1 MIDPDG
7 IQIQEHNL
15 PSNIMITKVPD
26 FESEIY
32 NLEDEKDYKS
42 FIKDVEREVRRSFE
56 YRQMIKFLRDIGM
69 DKCAFLKDVSNG
81 ETFDIKIEIHHYP
94 FSLHDIVEIVLRK
107 RNYYKESLDTE
118 MVAKEVMELHYKTM
132 VGLIPLS
139 ETVHELVHASRLFI
153 PVDRV
158 FGRYNLFVDYYKP
171 FCDPEQLDTLERIE
185 KYTKEHTHLWN
196 TTIIDMNKVNYD
208 IKDSE
213 YLLPDI
219 SEVSNKLID
228 RMETIKKNNF
238 ILPSINEIK
247 GIEEEVKEVPK
258 AITFQIEKTNKPI
271 PAIIF
276 ERMEW

>member
-7 IQIQEHNL
+7 IQIQESNL
-15 PSNIMITKVPD
+15 PSNISILKVPE
-26 FESEIY
+26 FETEIY
-32 NLEDEKDYKS
+32 NLEEEKDYKNY
-42 FIKDVEREVRRSFE
+42 IKDVEREVRRSFE
-56 YRQMIKFLRDIGM
+56 YRQMVKFLRDIGM

-94 FSLHDIVEIVLRK
+94 FSLHDIVEIVMRK
-107 RNYYKESLDTE
+107 RNYYKESLDVE

-132 VGLIPLS
+132 IGLIPLS

-185 KYTKEHTHLWN
+185 KYTKEHSHLLN

-208 IKDSE
+208 VKDTS
-213 YLLPDI
+213 YQLPD
-219 SEVSNKLID
+219 VSGEIGKLVD
-228 RMETIKKNNF
+228 RMETIKNNNY
-238 ILPSINEIK
+238 ILPTVD
-247 GIEEEVKEVPK
+247 EVQKLEGPTIPEK
-258 AITFQIEKTNKPI
+258 PITFHVQNIHVI
-271 PAIIF
+271 LPAIIF
-276 ERMEW
+276 EPE